1 MLACPEASA
10 RASRADGAVTK
21 ATWTAKC
28 EARASRNGM
37 RRKLRAPFIEQCV
50 AGYRINASP
59 DLQDRKQKF

>member
-1 MLACPEASA
+1 
-10 RASRADGAVTK
+10 VTK
-21 ATWTAKC
+21 AAWTAKC